1 MDDFIYKQDPM
12 CSLSHCCGS
21 EIALE
26 VVPCLPVG
34 LPGGFAEWA
43 GGIDSAVIGMCL
55 VGWLC
60 TGGSGVDGAEDI
72 LFLSQQVF
80 LSCEACSRRLNI
92 LISFLISDR
101 ESCVDREAV
110 AVITSFNE
118 SLRAGV
124 QVLTRESV

>member
-43 GGIDSAVIGMCL
+43 GGIDSAVKVVEVVELM
-55 VGWLC
+55 
-60 TGGSGVDGAEDI
+60 E
-72 LFLSQQVF
+72 Q
-80 LSCEACSRRLNI
+80 R
-92 LISFLISDR
+92 ISFSSHNKFFFHVR
-101 ESCVDREAV
+101 CVAAV
-110 AVITSFNE
+110 
-118 SLRAGV
+118 
-124 QVLTRESV
+124 